1 MFHCF
6 VRNQPD
12 SLISPASVFITVVS
26 LVNLAIWCDGFLWVS
41 VGLCVFL
48 WVSVGLCGSLWVSVG
63 VCLSVSVWVCTL
75 HLFVYCGACE
85 RVGYCVVAVDQW
97 SAWSYCQ
104 REERTLTTRT
114 SQAAPLCTWLP
125 ETGRILYIDITA
137 CSL

>member
-1 MFHCF
+1 M
-6 VRNQPD
+6 
-12 SLISPASVFITVVS
+12 
-26 LVNLAIWCDGFLWVS
+26 GFCGSLWVS
-41 VGLCVFL
+41 VCFCGSLS
-48 WVSVGLCGSLWVSVG
+48 VSVGLCGSLWVSVG
-63 VCLSVSVWVCTL
+63 LCVSLWVSVCLAGSLWVSVGLCVGVCLSVSVCTL
-75 HLFVYCGACE
+75 RLFVYCGACE